1 MRMPHRKLTQR
12 ERLLL
17 YLRKRSVKISEEGKI
32 YAGREIT
39 QKGIAEALGTGRNNI
54 PRVIKPLIEEGYVKV
69 YKARV
74 SGFKKSEMFMYSW
87 KRDR

>member
-17 YLRKRSVKISEEGKI
+17 YLRKRSIKISEEGKI

-54 PRVIKPLIEEGYVKV
+54 LRLIKPLVEGE
-69 YKARV
+69 
-74 SGFKKSEMFMYSW
+74 FKSV
-87 KRDR
+87 